1 MQIALAQ
8 LNFLVGDVQGNL
20 EKIIQAAE
28 QARDEL
34 AAQLVVFPE
43 LSLTGYPPED
53 LLWRPGLQKK
63 IKQAIE
69 HIQHNINGIGLVVGY
84 PRSQGSGLYNS
95 ASLIY
100 DGNILATYDKA
111 CLPNYSVFDEKRY
124 FNPGLAACVV
134 NFKGVN
140 IGITI
145 CEDVWVGDPI
155 EHAVAQKADIIV
167 NLNASPFHMDKYQ
180 VRERIVADQA
190 KMHRIAIVYVNL
202 IGGQDELVFDGA
214 SFVVDA
220 QGEIIKRVVS
230 YREAI
235 DVVEYCEKT
244 KIVRDSLPA
253 TIATAYPAMLDAIYQ
268 ALVLGVRDYVRK
280 NNFAGVVL
288 GLSGGIDS
296 ALTLVIAVDALGAD
310 NVEAVLL
317 PSRYTS
323 DMSNDDANALAINLD
338 VTHKTYSI
346 EPVFESFLSILAP
359 EFAGYEP
366 DVTEENLQARCRGMI
381 LMAIS
386 NKKKKLVLTTGN
398 KSELAV
404 GYSTLYGDM
413 AGGLDVL
420 KDVPKTLVFALA
432 NAKNR
437 DKQVIPQRIIDR
449 PPSAELRDDQKD
461 EDSLPPYPQLDAV
474 LEMYVEQDQSIE
486 SIIEAG
492 YDSEMV
498 RRIAWL
504 VDLNEYKRRQ
514 APPGVRITSRAFGK
528 DRRYPIT
535 SGYREWS

>member
-8 LNFLVGDVQGNL
+8 LNFLVGDIQGNL

-28 QARDEL
+28 HARDEL
-34 AAQLVVFPE
+34 SAQLIVFPE

-63 IKQAIE
+63 INQAIE
-69 HIQHNINGIGLVVGY
+69 YIQHHVHGIGLVVGY
-84 PRSQGSGLYNS
+84 PRPQDSDLYNS
-95 ASLIY
+95 ACLIY
-100 DGNILATYDKA
+100 NGNILATYDKA

-124 FNPGLAACVV
+124 FTPGQAACVV
-134 NFKGVN
+134 NFHGVN

-145 CEDVWVGDPI
+145 CEDIWVGDPI
-155 EHAVAQKADIIV
+155 ERAVAQKADIIV

-190 KMHRIAIVYVNL
+190 QKNSITIVYVNL

-220 QGEIIKRVVS
+220 QGQIIKRVIS
-230 YREAI
+230 YRESI

-244 KIVRDSLPA
+244 KIVRDPHAAST
-253 TIATAYPAMLDAIYQ
+253 TIAYPAMLDAIYQ
-268 ALVLGVRDYVRK
+268 ALVLGVCDYVKK

-296 ALTLVIAVDALGAD
+296 ALTLVIAVDALGAE

-323 DMSNDDANALAINLD
+323 DMSNEDAKALANNLG

-359 EFAGYEP
+359 EFTGYAA

-413 AGGLDVL
+413 AGGFDVL
-420 KDVPKTLVFALA
+420 KDVPKTLVFALS
-432 NAKNR
+432 NEKNR
-437 DKQVIPQRIIDR
+437 DKEVIPQRIIDR

-461 EDSLPPYPQLDAV
+461 EDSLPPYSQLDAV
-474 LEMYVEQDQSIE
+474 LEMYVEQDKPIE
-486 SIIEAG
+486 TIIEAG

-498 RRIAWL
+498 QRIAWL

-528 DRRYPIT
+528 DRRYPMT
-535 SGYREWS
+535 SGYRERL

>member
-8 LNFLVGDVQGNL
+8 LNFLVGDIQGNL
-20 EKIIQAAE
+20 KKIIQAAE
-28 QARDEL
+28 YARDKL
-34 AAQLVVFPE
+34 VAQLIVFPE

-63 IKQAIE
+63 IKKAIE
-69 HIQHNINGIGLVVGY
+69 YIQHHVHGIGLVVGY
-84 PRSQGSGLYNS
+84 PRSQDSDLYNS

-100 DGNILATYDKA
+100 NGNILATYDKA

-124 FNPGLAACVV
+124 FTPGQAASVV
-134 NFKGVN
+134 NFHGVH

-145 CEDVWVGDPI
+145 CEDIWVGDPI
-155 EHAVAQKADIIV
+155 ERAVAQKADIIV

-180 VRERIVADQA
+180 VRERIVAEQA
-190 KMHRIAIVYVNL
+190 KKNSIAIVYVNL

-220 QGEIIKRVVS
+220 QGEIIKRVMS

-244 KIVRDSLPA
+244 KIVCDPLAAS
-253 TIATAYPAMLDAIYQ
+253 TVTAYPAMLDAIYQ
-268 ALVLGVRDYVRK
+268 ALVLGVRDYVKK
-280 NNFAGVVL
+280 NNFSGVVL

-296 ALTLVIAVDALGAD
+296 ALTLVIAVDALGAE
-310 NVEAVLL
+310 NVEAVLM
-317 PSRYTS
+317 PSRYTA
-323 DMSNDDANALAINLD
+323 DMSIDDAEALANNLG
-338 VTHKTYSI
+338 VMHKTYSI
-346 EPVFESFLSILAP
+346 EPVFESFLSILAS
-359 EFAGYEP
+359 EFTGYSP

-386 NKKKKLVLTTGN
+386 NKKKKLVLTTAN

-413 AGGLDVL
+413 AGGFDVL
-420 KDVPKTLVFALA
+420 KDVPKTLVFALS
-432 NAKNR
+432 NQKNR
-437 DKQVIPQRIIDR
+437 DKQVIPPRIIDR
-449 PPSAELRDDQKD
+449 PPSAELRADQKD
-461 EDSLPPYPQLDAV
+461 EDSLPPYSQLDAV
-474 LEMYVEQDQSIE
+474 LEMYVEQDKSIE
-486 SIIEAG
+486 TIIEAG

-498 RRIAWL
+498 QRIAGL

-528 DRRYPIT
+528 DRRYPMT
-535 SGYREWS
+535 SGYRERL